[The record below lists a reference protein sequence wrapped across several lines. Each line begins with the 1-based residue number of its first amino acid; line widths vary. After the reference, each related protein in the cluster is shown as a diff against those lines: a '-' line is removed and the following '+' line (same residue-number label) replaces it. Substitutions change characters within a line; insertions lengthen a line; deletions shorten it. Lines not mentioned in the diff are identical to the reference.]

1 LNWWLFFSSINW
13 ILVEIDRCLRHSWAR
28 QNTYYRRHIKYY
40 VFFSCVFFWN
50 VAKAKTEQWGRYEIN
65 QMTETDLI
73 REQVSVT
80 MFTKL
85 ILQLQSD
92 RISFTVLMIRFS
104 SDCRCLPFSW
114 YDSHQTVDVYRSH
127 DTILIRLDGNRKPTN
142 FETIFLFDF
151 CVNIIRFFP

>member
-1 LNWWLFFSSINW
+1 MAYLIENCECACKIIGYLYCNHWTDDCFFSINW

-50 VAKAKTEQWGRYEIN
+50 VAKAKMEQWGRYEIN

-73 REQVSVT
+73 REQVNVT

-85 ILQLQSD
+85 ILQLKSD
-92 RISFTVLMIRFS
+92 RISFTVLHDTILIRLSMFTVLMIRFS

-114 YDSHQTVDVYRSH
+114 YDSHQTRW
-127 DTILIRLDGNRKPTN
+127 K
-142 FETIFLFDF
+142 
-151 CVNIIRFFP
+151 